1 MKVVTRTYPL
11 SCCYIRFARSNISRG
26 QKHLFKMA
34 KNTSSKR
41 PHFQGVLDK
50 FFPKRSKGE
59 SLKHYKLSF
68 QHNELA
74 LADINKVCILHVKRV
89 IEPQRPLNTNNEP
102 APIWLSIFMRNL
114 LNCKFLT
121 VITRWLIYVANLSN
135 INKNKHHVRSER
147 P

>member
-11 SCCYIRFARSNISRG
+11 SCCYITFARDISRD

-34 KNTSSKR
+34 KNTSKR
-41 PHFQGVLDK
+41 PHVQDVLDN

-74 LADINKVCILHVKRV
+74 LADMNKVRVLHVKRV
-89 IEPQRPLNTNNEP
+89 IEPQRPLNIKQE
-102 APIWLSIFMRNL
+102 
-114 LNCKFLT
+114 
-121 VITRWLIYVANLSN
+121 
-135 INKNKHHVRSER
+135 
-147 P
+147 

>member
-1 MKVVTRTYPL
+1 MTFHATKSTCLKWRRILVKDLT
-11 SCCYIRFARSNISRG
+11 CKASN
-26 QKHLFKMA
+26 
-34 KNTSSKR
+34 
-41 PHFQGVLDK
+41 

-74 LADINKVCILHVKRV
+74 LVDMNKVCVLHVKRV

-102 APIWLSIFMRNL
+102 APLWLSIFMRNL

-121 VITRWLIYVANLSN
+121 VVTRWLIYVANLSD
-135 INKNKHHVRSER
+135 IKQASREVQEAADVV